1 MYMQWSVVMYF
12 LMRDSDSSDM
22 PDEASPRKL
31 LIREDQSTL
40 EFIWISANPFV
51 ENCVSKK

>member
-1 MYMQWSVVMYF
+1 MQWSVVMYF

-31 LIREDQSTL
+31 LDQSTL